1 VTLAAAGALGLLAG
15 ILFGWLWLRIVPWAV
30 HRRFFSAMTAL
41 IGELVRVEE
50 ARVFLGLYRR
60 LLGLVARYVGRNL
73 GGTVV
78 ASLPLL
84 VLLLAASRV
93 IERGELAFFASFIA
107 AMMVVFLWPARS
119 AS

>member
-1 VTLAAAGALGLLAG
+1 MTLAAGALGLLAG

-60 LLGLVARYVGRNL
+60 LLGLVAPVFAQAWIWG
-73 GGTVV
+73 
-78 ASLPLL
+78 
-84 VLLLAASRV
+84 
-93 IERGELAFFASFIA
+93 AF
-107 AMMVVFLWPARS
+107 LD
-119 AS
+119 